1 MIPASKWGKVE
12 KVEKL
17 ELTPEEKQM
26 QELIRATWSAIL
38 SLSTVDDQTD
48 FFKSGAGSMD
58 VTRSGEGREE
68 GRKEEGGWKE
78 ERKGGRKKGREMKER
93 NMEKRRER
101 DGGVDALLPL

>member
-68 GRKEEGGWKE
+68 GRKEEGRVERREERRKE
-78 ERKGGRKKGREMKER
+78 EGRVERREEGRER
-93 NMEKRRER
+93 
-101 DGGVDALLPL
+101 

>member
-68 GRKEEGGWKE
+68 ERKEEGGWKE
-78 ERKGGRKKGREMKER
+78 ERKGGREKGGRDEGEKYGKEERE
-93 NMEKRRER
+93 
-101 DGGVDALLPL
+101 GGRS